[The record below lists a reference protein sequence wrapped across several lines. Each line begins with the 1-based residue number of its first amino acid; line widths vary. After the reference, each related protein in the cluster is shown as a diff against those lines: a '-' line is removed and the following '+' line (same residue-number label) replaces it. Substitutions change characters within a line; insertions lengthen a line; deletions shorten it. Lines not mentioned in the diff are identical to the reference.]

1 MLIDVAVLFFYFIIV
16 VLVPR
21 LNFAM
26 IFVDLQQRQQQQQPL
41 YLYSARNRMNKNI
54 KVKIKRVHGY
64 LKYYTRGNLVS
75 ATLAMEFFFFSF
87 RCVFMAQ
94 ISSIY
99 VCFPTFFFSD
109 DFILLLSQY

>member
-64 LKYYTRGNLVS
+64 PKYYTRGNLVS
-75 ATLAMEFFFFSF
+75 AKQAMESIFSF

-109 DFILLLSQY
+109 DFFLLLSQY

>member
-1 MLIDVAVLFFYFIIV
+1 M
-16 VLVPR
+16 LVPR

-75 ATLAMEFFFFSF
+75 ATLAMEFFFFLSGVFSWLKFLQFMFVF
-87 RCVFMAQ
+87 RL
-94 ISSIY
+94 
-99 VCFPTFFFSD
+99 FFSLMTL
-109 DFILLLSQY
+109 FCC